1 MKQWTAIL
9 LISAGLGVFA
19 HGELDFLLDVRPGA
33 INVGGSGDFK
43 AKGPTSVH
51 GETFTEVEKL
61 SSISTFPNIKIGF
74 GYDGVKS
81 YFELL
86 GSLGVF
92 VNDPFQSIFYGVD
105 AAWQYK
111 YRKNL
116 SIGPHAA
123 WLVFPSPEWT
133 GDADIKF
140 SDSMGGMLGLQ
151 ITLGYDLLF
160 IFSVDYLYIQPF
172 DVEEPGTWRASDNEL
187 DLSGISLQ
195 FGMRGRF

>member
-1 MKQWTAIL
+1 MKRWMAVL
-9 LISAGLGVFA
+9 LVSAGFA
-19 HGELDFLLDVRPGA
+19 GFARGEWDFLLDVRPGA
-33 INVGGSGDFK
+33 IDVGSRGDFK
-43 AKGPTSVH
+43 VKGSTSVH

-61 SSISTFPNIKIGF
+61 SSISTFPNVQIGF
-74 GYDGVKS
+74 GYDGIKS

-86 GSLGVF
+86 AALGVF
-92 VNDPFQSIFYGVD
+92 VNDPFQSIFYGIN
-105 AAWQYK
+105 AAWEYK

-123 WLVFPSPEWT
+123 WLFFPSPEWT

-172 DVEEPGTWRASDNEL
+172 DVEETGAWRASDSEL